1 MATFLSAVY
10 AIPHFIFKL
19 IVRLK
24 YAISKISNFGYFYLA
39 QNELHIYVKICIGP
53 KLEDCAFA
61 NFDQD
66 QEVTTRDFAW
76 DDMNFMKSNLC
87 FNQLKVELFDYF
99 RVLFNSLEK
108 LNVRSFW
115 PFY

>member
-1 MATFLSAVY
+1 ML
-10 AIPHFIFKL
+10 
-19 IVRLK
+19 
-24 YAISKISNFGYFYLA
+24 ISNFGYFYLA
-39 QNELHIYVKICIGP
+39 QNVKICIGP
-53 KLEDCAFA
+53 KLEGCAFA

-66 QEVTTRDFAW
+66 QEVTTRDFAR
-76 DDMNFMKSNLC
+76 DDMNFMKSNLY

-108 LNVRSFW
+108 LNVHSFW

>member
-24 YAISKISNFGYFYLA
+24 YAISKISNLGYFYLA
-39 QNELHIYVKICIGP
+39 QTELHIYVKICIGP

-66 QEVTTRDFAW
+66 QEVTTRDFA
-76 DDMNFMKSNLC
+76 
-87 FNQLKVELFDYF
+87 
-99 RVLFNSLEK
+99 
-108 LNVRSFW
+108 
-115 PFY
+115 

>member
-39 QNELHIYVKICIGP
+39 QNELHIYVKICIFQSWKTVHLP
-53 KLEDCAFA
+53 TLTKIK
-61 NFDQD
+61 
-66 QEVTTRDFAW
+66 
-76 DDMNFMKSNLC
+76 KS
-87 FNQLKVELFDYF
+87 QHEI
-99 RVLFNSLEK
+99 SHEMI
-108 LNVRSFW
+108 
-115 PFY
+115 

>member
-53 KLEDCAFA
+53 KLEGCAFA

-66 QEVTTRDFAW
+66 QEVTTRDFA
-76 DDMNFMKSNLC
+76 
-87 FNQLKVELFDYF
+87 
-99 RVLFNSLEK
+99 
-108 LNVRSFW
+108 
-115 PFY
+115 